1 MWRLSLLYYLGRLK
15 RFVLVVTWWLNGKC
29 SWSVFFLWW
38 KGGFQEV
45 EYYANINE
53 FDTFLIFNLKST
65 LKDKLFK
72 KFFFLSHRY
81 SQITMINMIKLKMN
95 DQKILKYLKYLTLS
109 KIIYIFQFHFMIS
122 RILEN
127 ITRFYNIRIHP
138 FFLKIHIQFT

>member
-1 MWRLSLLYYLGRLK
+1 MES
-15 RFVLVVTWWLNGKC
+15 VVEAF
-29 SWSVFFLWW
+29 FFLWW

-72 KFFFLSHRY
+72 KFFFSFSSIFTNH
-81 SQITMINMIKLKMN
+81 N
-95 DQKILKYLKYLTLS
+95 DKYNKIENEWSKNFEIFEIFNAFQNYLYFP
-109 KIIYIFQFHFMIS
+109 IPFHDFPNL
-122 RILEN
+122 RI
-127 ITRFYNIRIHP
+127 ITRFDNIRIHP